1 MSMVTDPIVSFYSGG
16 VDDRGRTLQS
26 ILEWSDDRLESVHD
40 YIQWVFPTTTPSG
53 VNPWAPLVT
62 DVTIAA
68 FKSSPLRDR
77 LRAAL
82 DRMLTFYGLARATD
96 ATGHVA
102 IAIDRNRFERRAANW
117 LTPGNHNHLRL
128 TRIMQS
134 LWALGLES
142 EAAALQRCLLNDIDE
157 GAGAKRITRET
168 VAYWRT
174 ALPREGG

>member
-1 MSMVTDPIVSFYSGG
+1 MVTDPIVSFYSGG
-16 VDDRGRTLQS
+16 VDDRGRTLQA
-26 ILEWSDDRLESVHD
+26 ILDWPDERLESVHD

-62 DVTIAA
+62 DATIAA
-68 FKSSPLRDR
+68 FTSAALRDR

-96 ATGHVA
+96 TNGRVS
-102 IAIDRNRFERRAANW
+102 IAIDSDRFARRAANW

-134 LWALGLES
+134 LWSLGLES
-142 EAAALQRCLLNDIDE
+142 EAAALQRCLLDVYE
-157 GAGAKRITRET
+157 GAGAKKITRET
-168 VAYWRT
+168 AEYWRT
-174 ALPREGG
+174 ALPI

>member
-1 MSMVTDPIVSFYSGG
+1 MPADPIVSFYSGG

-26 ILEWSDDRLESVHD
+26 ILDWPDERLESVHD

-62 DVTIAA
+62 DATSVSFA
-68 FKSSPLRDR
+68 SQDLRDR
-77 LRAAL
+77 LRSAL

-96 ATGHVA
+96 TSGKVS
-102 IAIDRNRFERRAANW
+102 ITIDSDRFAHRAATW

-134 LWALGLES
+134 LWVLGLEN
-142 EAAALQRCLLNDIDE
+142 EALALQRCLLALYD
-157 GAGAKRITRET
+157 GPGAKKITRET
-168 VAYWRT
+168 AEYWRT
-174 ALPREGG
+174 AI